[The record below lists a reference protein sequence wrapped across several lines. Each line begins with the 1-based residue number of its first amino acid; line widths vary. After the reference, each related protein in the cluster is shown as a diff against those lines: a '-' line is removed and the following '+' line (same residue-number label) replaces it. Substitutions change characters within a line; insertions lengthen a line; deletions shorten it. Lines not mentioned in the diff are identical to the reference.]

1 MNLTGLGINDL
12 TGIEAFTAL
21 TGLNCSLNN
30 LTGINL
36 NSNTALL
43 TLNCSGNALNSIDV
57 SNNTLLQT
65 LQCHNI
71 QISSIDVTN
80 NTALTILDVSLNSI
94 STIDLSNNTSLIT
107 LFCGQNPLTTL
118 NVSNNIALQDLYCEI
133 AQLTSLDVLS
143 NVALLN
149 LNCSENSILTLDLAA
164 NTALQTL
171 DCAVN
176 QLSALNVSNNTNL
189 TSLSAALNNITNLD
203 VTSNLLL
210 QTFTVNNNLIT
221 SIDVSANTA
230 LTTITCSNNAL
241 TSLNIQNGNN
251 SNLVFFEALNNP
263 SLTCIQVDV
272 VADMNTSWSAA
283 KDATA
288 TYSTVCPLVCNVS
301 IPDANF
307 KAALVANDFI
317 DTNFDDEIQCA
328 EASAFVGQINV
339 SGLGI
344 ADLTGIEAFT
354 SLLDLRCQNNSLTSL
369 NVSANTAL
377 TFLQCSYND
386 LTSLDVSSNTL
397 LNYLQ
402 CDSNLLTSLDVTNN
416 PSLIDLRCN
425 LNQLTTLDLSNNVS
439 ILTLLCAQNNLS
451 SINVSNCINLGVFDC
466 ADNQLTNLNVTNNTQ
481 LTYLKADLNQLT
493 NIDLSANVILE
504 QLNLH
509 DNQLTSIDVSAIPTL
524 QLFYCADNQLT
535 SIDVSNRTAL
545 YDLNCSNNL
554 ISTLNITNTPS
565 LLYLNCFTN
574 QLTAIDISSNSN
586 LIFIDCHD
594 NNLSAL
600 NVQNGNNNNF
610 TSFNATVNPSL
621 TCIQVDDASYSNT
634 APNWFKDA
642 AATYSVSCG
651 LIADFTANITTI
663 CQNGTVIFSNQ
674 SSGTTVGTTYA
685 WDFGAGANPP
695 SAIGAGPHTVTYS
708 TAGTAD
714 VSLTVT
720 DGITDTK
727 TSLAYININAKPTIP
742 AINLADN
749 CGNSV
754 LTVSGLTNPFTWT
767 DGDLTNP
774 RTVLSSGT
782 FGVFQTALGC
792 NSDTA
797 FVSANPLTIPAPP
810 TLNVVDNCGA
820 SVITALGVIGIL
832 NWSDFG
838 AGNPRVETSGTFTA
852 TQDVAGCVSATSNSV
867 TVNPLAVPN
876 TSLITG
882 NMIPNCAATG
892 QTYAVVLNAGS
903 NYAWSVPID
912 AVVTSGAI
920 GPDNHSITVDFGT
933 TNGIISVVET
943 NSVGCTG
950 LSVDTIISLQ
960 GCALAANFTADVT
973 TICEGAS
980 VTFTD
985 LSTGTT
991 GSTTYAW
998 DFGNGQVANT
1008 SGPHVIQYNSNGS
1021 FTVGLTITEGCFKY
1035 TNFYKLY
1042 YS

>member
-1 MNLTGLGINDL
+1 
-12 TGIEAFTAL
+12 
-21 TGLNCSLNN
+21 
-30 LTGINL
+30 
-36 NSNTALL
+36 
-43 TLNCSGNALNSIDV
+43 
-57 SNNTLLQT
+57 
-65 LQCHNI
+65 
-71 QISSIDVTN
+71 
-80 NTALTILDVSLNSI
+80 
-94 STIDLSNNTSLIT
+94 
-107 LFCGQNPLTTL
+107 
-118 NVSNNIALQDLYCEI
+118 
-133 AQLTSLDVLS
+133 
-143 NVALLN
+143 
-149 LNCSENSILTLDLAA
+149 
-164 NTALQTL
+164 
-171 DCAVN
+171 
-176 QLSALNVSNNTNL
+176 
-189 TSLSAALNNITNLD
+189 
-203 VTSNLLL
+203 
-210 QTFTVNNNLIT
+210 
-221 SIDVSANTA
+221 
-230 LTTITCSNNAL
+230 
-241 TSLNIQNGNN
+241 
-251 SNLVFFEALNNP
+251 
-263 SLTCIQVDV
+263 
-272 VADMNTSWSAA
+272 MNTTWSAA

-328 EASAFVGQINV
+328 EAAAFVGQINV

-439 ILTLLCAQNNLS
+439 ILTLLCAQNNLT

-466 ADNQLTNLNVTNNTQ
+466 ADNQLTNLNVTNNTL

-509 DNQLTSIDVSAIPTL
+509 DNQLTNLDVSTIPTL
-524 QLFYCADNQLT
+524 QLLYCADNQLT
-535 SIDVSNRTAL
+535 SLDVSNHAAL
-545 YDLNCSNNL
+545 NDLNCGNNL
-554 ISTLNITNTPS
+554 ITSLNITNTPS

-574 QLTAIDISSNSN
+574 QLTAIDVSSNSN

-610 TSFNATVNPSL
+610 TSFNATGNPSL

-663 CQNGTVIFSNQ
+663 CQNGSVIFTNQ

-695 SAIGAGPHTVTYS
+695 SATGAGPHTVFYS
-708 TAGTAD
+708 NAGTAD

-754 LTVSGLTNPFTWT
+754 LTVSGLTDPFTWT

-782 FGVFQTALGC
+782 YGVFQTALGC

-838 AGNPRVETSGTFTA
+838 TGNPRVETSGTFTA

-876 TSLITG
+876 TSLISG

-933 TNGIISVVET
+933 TNGLISVVET

-950 LSVDTIISLQ
+950 LSVDTIVSLQ

-1021 FTVGLTITEGCFKY
+1021 FTVGLTITEGASSTQTFTNYITVKAQMFKQHVILILGLMVLL
-1035 TNFYKLY
+1035 TMHQPTHQHLPLLVEVQQVVIQL
-1042 YS
+1042 